1 MFNCSNMTTATNNTD
16 NLTNVD
22 DEMSHEAQV
31 AKLVGYYTM
40 DVGVPIV
47 CGFGML
53 GNILNLMVLTREKIN
68 HSLSKMENSAHIGLI
83 ALAVSDFMFCLLA
96 FLYTQLDFQEVYHEL
111 SIVLYYEWLGSSFI
125 TVFIITSTWLTV
137 YMAGERYIAV
147 CHPFKARKLISLRR
161 TRMTVFLVC
170 ILCIS
175 ATIPLGFEKVIK
187 PKNSTNGTIVYSIE
201 KRPEFSDS
209 VIGIRRL
216 VWAILFDFI
225 PCVALLYFNTCLIYK
240 IHRAKTIRRQMAPA
254 QKKGILL
261 TRHHPRELFSYS
273 SHSRSSGSNHTVIN
287 LNSSSTKRFLATQKN
302 SPPPYS
308 YGHSHNTHTTQNHH
322 QVPPPVMTKSMKA
335 KRRHTDNALNSV
347 TATLVAVVVLFLIFV
362 SPSEILKYIFL
373 WSGGTKT
380 HTYHIIRS
388 ITNLMQAINFSVNF
402 LLYCAVNKSFRRSFR
417 KIFCIC
423 RSTSRC
429 FRIPNFTKAYC
440 HSMELSE
447 SES

>member
-1 MFNCSNMTTATNNTD
+1 MATTINDTSND
-16 NLTNVD
+16 TNVD
-22 DEMSHEAQV
+22 DGVSHEAYV
-31 AKLVGYYTM
+31 AKLVEYYTM

-53 GNILNLMVLTREKIN
+53 GNILNLMVLTREKIH

-161 TRMTVFLVC
+161 TRTTVFLVC

-187 PKNSTNGTIVYSIE
+187 PKSSTNGTIVYSIE
-201 KRPEFSDS
+201 KRPEFSDN

-225 PCVALLYFNTCLIYK
+225 PCAALLYFNTFLIYK
-240 IHRAKTIRRQMAPA
+240 IHRAKIIRRQMAPA
-254 QKKGILL
+254 QKQGILL

-287 LNSSSTKRFLATQKN
+287 LNSSTKRFLTVAKS

-308 YGHSHNTHTTQNHH
+308 SSPNHK
-322 QVPPPVMTKSMKA
+322 QIPPVMTKSMKA

-373 WSGGTKT
+373 WSGGTET
-380 HTYHIIRS
+380 HTYDIIRS

-423 RSTSRC
+423 RSSSRF
-429 FRIPNFTKAYC
+429 FRFPSFNKAYC
-440 HSMELSE
+440 HSIEFSE